1 MRKTFDKHE
10 KIRYNISM
18 SNNYYLDRNRNN
30 MRKLNEMLAELPAFC
45 SVFFI
50 GIQDTTT
57 PLTRLNYAVDLRTFF
72 NYLVTYE
79 TRFYNKKITDIS
91 LSDIDE
97 IDSHTI
103 ERFLAYLSYY
113 DKDNGAVVTNGER
126 GKLRKLSTLRAFFK
140 YFFNKDMLKANVASK
155 VASPKLHDKP
165 IIRLE
170 PQESEELIYTCDTLS
185 GFSQHQQK
193 YNEKFK
199 TRDNAII
206 SLFLTTGIRVSECVG
221 LNVDD
226 INFNLNSFRVTRKG
240 GNQVILYFGEETS
253 EILKQYLQYR
263 ETLNVPKEER
273 ALFLSSQGKRMGVRA
288 MEYLVKKYAKVA
300 TPLKNITPH
309 KLRST
314 YGTNLYRETKDIYIV
329 AEVLGHKD
337 VNTTKK
343 HYAAI
348 SDDVRRSVAG
358 KVKLKSDI

>member
-1 MRKTFDKHE
+1 MT
-10 KIRYNISM
+10 
-18 SNNYYLDRNRNN
+18 NNYYLDRNRNN
-30 MRKLNEMLAELPAFC
+30 MKKLNLILSDLPPFC

-57 PLTRLNYAVDLRTFF
+57 PLTRLNYASDLKIFF

-79 TRFYNKKITDIS
+79 TQFFNKQIASIS
-91 LSDIDE
+91 IADIDE
-97 IDSHTI
+97 IDAQLI
-103 ERFLAYLSYY
+103 ERYMAYISYY
-113 DKDNGAVVTNGER
+113 DTEDGHIITNGER
-126 GKLRKLSTLRAFFK
+126 GKLRKLSSLRAFFK
-140 YFFNKDMLKANVASK
+140 YFFNRDMLKANVASK
-155 VASPKLHDKP
+155 VNSPKLHEKP

-170 PQESEELIYTCDTLS
+170 EQEKTELMYSCDTLA
-185 GFSQHQQK
+185 GFSEHQKK
-193 YNEKFK
+193 YNEKFRI
-199 TRDNAII
+199 RDNAII

-221 LNVDD
+221 LNIDD

-263 ETLNVPKEER
+263 NSLEIPKEER
-273 ALFLSSQGKRMGVRA
+273 ALFISSQGKRMMVRT
-288 MEYLVKKYAKVA
+288 MQYIVKKYAKIA

-314 YGTNLYRETKDIYIV
+314 YGTDLYKQTKDIYIV

-348 SDDVRRSVAG
+348 SDDARKSVAG
-358 KVKLKSDI
+358 IVKLRNN

>member
-1 MRKTFDKHE
+1 
-10 KIRYNISM
+10 M

-30 MRKLNEMLAELPAFC
+30 MRKLNEMLADLPAFC

-57 PLTRLNYAVDLRTFF
+57 PLTRLNYAVDLKLFF

-79 TRFYNKKITDIS
+79 AAFYGKEIKSITM
-91 LSDIDE
+91 SDIDG
-97 IDSHTI
+97 IDAQTI

-113 DKDNGAVVTNGER
+113 DKDNGEVFTNSER

-140 YFFNKDMLKANVASK
+140 YFFNKDMIKANVASK
-155 VASPKLHDKP
+155 VKSPKLHEKP

-170 PQESEELIYTCDTLS
+170 PQETAELLYSCETLN
-185 GFSQHQQK
+185 GFSEHQKK

-199 TRDNAII
+199 VRDNAII

-226 INFNLNSFRVTRKG
+226 INFSLNSFRVTRKG
-240 GNQVILYFGEETS
+240 GNQVILYFGEDTANV
-253 EILKQYLQYR
+253 LKQYLAWR
-263 ETLNVPKEER
+263 DTLNVPKEER
-273 ALFLSSQGKRMGVRA
+273 ALFLSSQNKRMMVRS
-288 MEYLVKKYAKVA
+288 MEYLVKKYALVA
-300 TPLKNITPH
+300 TPLKHITPH

-314 YGTNLYRETKDIYIV
+314 YGTNLYHETNDIYIV

-348 SDDVRRSVAG
+348 DDDVRRSVAG
-358 KVKLKSDI
+358 KVKLKQD

>member
-1 MRKTFDKHE
+1 
-10 KIRYNISM
+10 M

-30 MRKLNEMLAELPAFC
+30 MRKLNEMLADLPAFC

-57 PLTRLNYAVDLRTFF
+57 PLTRLNYAVDLKLFF
-72 NYLVTYE
+72 NYLVTCE
-79 TRFYNKKITDIS
+79 TAFYGKEIKSITM
-91 LSDIDE
+91 SDIDG
-97 IDSHTI
+97 IDAQTI

-113 DKDNGAVVTNGER
+113 DKDNGEVFTNSER

-155 VASPKLHDKP
+155 VKSPKLHEKP

-170 PQESEELIYTCDTLS
+170 PQETAELLYSCETLN
-185 GFSQHQQK
+185 GFSEHQKK
-193 YNEKFK
+193 YNDKYK
-199 TRDNAII
+199 IRDNAII

-221 LNVDD
+221 LNVED

-240 GNQVILYFGEETS
+240 GNQVILYFGEDTA
-253 EILKQYLQYR
+253 EILKHYLAWR
-263 ETLNVPKEER
+263 DTLNAPKEER
-273 ALFLSSQGKRMGVRA
+273 ALFLSSRNKRMMVRT
-288 MEYLVKKYAKVA
+288 MEYLVKKYALVA
-300 TPLKNITPH
+300 TPLKHITPH

-314 YGTNLYRETKDIYIV
+314 YGTNLYHETNDIYIV

-337 VNTTKK
+337 INTTKK

-348 SDDVRRSVAG
+348 DDDVRRSVAG
-358 KVKLKSDI
+358 KVKLKQD

>member
-1 MRKTFDKHE
+1 
-10 KIRYNISM
+10 M

-30 MRKLNEMLAELPAFC
+30 MRKLNEMLADLPAFC

-57 PLTRLNYAVDLRTFF
+57 PLTRLNYAVDLKLFF

-79 TRFYNKKITDIS
+79 TAFYGKEIKSITM
-91 LSDIDE
+91 SDIDG
-97 IDSHTI
+97 IDAQTI

-113 DKDNGAVVTNGER
+113 DKDNGEVFTNSDR
-126 GKLRKLSTLRAFFK
+126 GKLRKLSTLRAFLK
-140 YFFNKDMLKANVASK
+140 YFFNKDMIKANVASK
-155 VASPKLHDKP
+155 VKSPKLHEKP

-170 PQESEELIYTCDTLS
+170 PQETAELLYSCETLN
-185 GFSQHQQK
+185 GFSEHQKK

-199 TRDNAII
+199 VRDNAII

-226 INFNLNSFRVTRKG
+226 INFSLNSFRVTRKG
-240 GNQVILYFGEETS
+240 GNQVILYFGEDTA
-253 EILKQYLQYR
+253 EILKQYLAWR
-263 ETLNVPKEER
+263 DTLNVPKEER
-273 ALFLSSQGKRMGVRA
+273 ALFLSSQNKRMMVRS
-288 MEYLVKKYAKVA
+288 MEYLVKKYALVA
-300 TPLKNITPH
+300 TPLKHITPH

-314 YGTNLYRETKDIYIV
+314 YGTNLYHETNDIYIV

-348 SDDVRRSVAG
+348 DDDVRRSVAG
-358 KVKLKSDI
+358 KVKLKQD

>member
-1 MRKTFDKHE
+1 
-10 KIRYNISM
+10 M
-18 SNNYYLDRNRNN
+18 SNNYYLDRNRRN
-30 MRKLNEMLAELPAFC
+30 MRKLNEMLGDLPPFC

-57 PLTRLNYAVDLRTFF
+57 PLTRLNYAVDLKTFF
-72 NYLVTYE
+72 NYLINYE
-79 TRFYNKKITDIS
+79 TQFFNRQIQTITIA
-91 LSDIDE
+91 DIDE
-97 IDSHTI
+97 IDAQLI
-103 ERFLAYLSYY
+103 ERFMAYIAYY
-113 DKDNGAVVTNGER
+113 DKEDGTILTNGER
-126 GKLRKLSTLRAFFK
+126 GKLRKLSSLRAFFK

-155 VASPKLHDKP
+155 VRSPKLHEKP

-170 PQESEELIYTCDTLS
+170 EQETAELMYSCDTLT
-185 GFSQHQQK
+185 GFSEHQKK
-193 YNEKFK
+193 YNENFK

-240 GNQVILYFGEETS
+240 GNQVILYFGEETA
-253 EILKQYLQYR
+253 EILKNYLLYR
-263 ETLNVPKEER
+263 DTLQIPKEEQ
-273 ALFLSSQGKRMGVRA
+273 ALFISSQKKRMSVRS
-288 MEYLVKKYAKVA
+288 MEYLVKKYAKIA
-300 TPLKNITPH
+300 TPLKKITPH

-348 SDDVRRSVAG
+348 TDDVRKSVAG
-358 KVKLKSDI
+358 KVKLK

>member
-1 MRKTFDKHE
+1 
-10 KIRYNISM
+10 M

-30 MRKLNEMLAELPAFC
+30 MRKLNEMLGDLPPFC

-57 PLTRLNYAVDLRTFF
+57 PLTRLNYAVDLKLFF

-79 TRFYNKKITDIS
+79 TQFYNRQIQSITIA
-91 LSDIDE
+91 DIDE
-97 IDSHTI
+97 IDSQLI
-103 ERFLAYLSYY
+103 ERFMSYIAYY
-113 DKDNGAVVTNGER
+113 DKEDGTVYTNGER
-126 GKLRKLSTLRAFFK
+126 GKLRKLSSLRAFFK

-155 VASPKLHDKP
+155 VRSPKLHDKP

-170 PQESEELIYTCDTLS
+170 ENETAELMYSCDTLT
-185 GFSQHQQK
+185 GFSDHQRK
-193 YNEKFK
+193 YNENFK

-240 GNQVILYFGEETS
+240 GNQVILYFGEETA
-253 EILKQYLQYR
+253 EILKNYLLYR
-263 ETLNVPKEER
+263 ETLQIPREEQ
-273 ALFLSSQGKRMGVRA
+273 ALFISSQKKRMSVRS
-288 MEYLVKKYAKVA
+288 MEYLVKKYAKIA
-300 TPLKNITPH
+300 TPLKKITPH

-314 YGTNLYRETKDIYIV
+314 YGTNLYRETKDIYVV

-343 HYAAI
+343 HYAAM
-348 SDDVRRSVAG
+348 SDDVRKSVAG
-358 KVKLKSDI
+358 AVKLKQ

>member
-1 MRKTFDKHE
+1 
-10 KIRYNISM
+10 M

-30 MRKLNEMLAELPAFC
+30 MRKLNELLGDLPAFC

-50 GIQDTTT
+50 GIQDTTS
-57 PLTRLNYAVDLRTFF
+57 PLTRLNYAVDLKTFF
-72 NYLVTYE
+72 NYLVQYE
-79 TRFYNKKITDIS
+79 TNFYNKKIEQITI
-91 LSDIDE
+91 SDIDE
-97 IDSHTI
+97 ITAQCI
-103 ERFLAYLSYY
+103 ERYMSYLSYY

-126 GKLRKLSTLRAFFK
+126 GKLRKLSTIRAFLK
-140 YFFNKDMLKANVASK
+140 YFFNKDMIKANVASK
-155 VASPKLHDKP
+155 VSSPKLHDKP

-170 PQESEELIYTCDTLS
+170 PQETEELMYSCDSLA
-185 GFSQHQQK
+185 GFSNHQKK

-199 TRDNAII
+199 VRDNAII

-240 GNQVILYFGEETS
+240 GNQVILYFGEETAKA
-253 EILKQYLQYR
+253 LKEYLYYR
-263 ETLNVPKEER
+263 DTLDLPREER
-273 ALFLSSQGKRMGVRA
+273 ALFISSQNKRMMVRA
-288 MEYLVKKYAKVA
+288 MQYLVKKYAKVA

-314 YGTNLYRETKDIYIV
+314 YGTNLYNETKDIYIV

-348 SDDVRRSVAG
+348 SDDIRKSVAG
-358 KVKLKSDI
+358 VVKLKNDN

>member
-1 MRKTFDKHE
+1 
-10 KIRYNISM
+10 M
-18 SNNYYLDRNRNN
+18 SNNYYLDRNRRN
-30 MRKLNEMLAELPAFC
+30 MRKLNEMLAELPPFC

-57 PLTRLNYAVDLRTFF
+57 PLTRLNYAVDLKLFF

-79 TRFYNKKITDIS
+79 TQFYNHQIQTIS
-91 LSDIDE
+91 IADIDE
-97 IDSHTI
+97 IDSQLI
-103 ERFLAYLSYY
+103 ERFMSYISYY
-113 DKDNGAVVTNGER
+113 DNDDGTVFTNGER
-126 GKLRKLSTLRAFFK
+126 GKLRKLSSLRAFFK

-155 VASPKLHDKP
+155 VRSPKLHEKP

-170 PQESEELIYTCDTLS
+170 ENETAELMYSCDTLS
-185 GFSQHQQK
+185 GFSEHQKK
-193 YNEKFK
+193 YNENFK

-240 GNQVILYFGEETS
+240 GNQVILYFGEETA
-253 EILKQYLQYR
+253 EILKNYLLYR
-263 ETLNVPKEER
+263 DTLQIPKEEQ
-273 ALFLSSQGKRMGVRA
+273 ALFISSQKKRMSVRS

-300 TPLKNITPH
+300 TPLKKITPH

-348 SDDVRRSVAG
+348 TDDVRRSVAG
-358 KVKLKSDI
+358 KVKLK

>member
-1 MRKTFDKHE
+1 
-10 KIRYNISM
+10 M
-18 SNNYYLDRNRNN
+18 SNNYYLDRNRKN
-30 MRKLNEMLAELPAFC
+30 MRKLNEMLGELPPFC

-57 PLTRLNYAVDLRTFF
+57 PLTRLNYAVDLKLFF

-79 TRFYNKKITDIS
+79 TKFYNRQVQSITIG
-91 LSDIDE
+91 DIDE
-97 IDSHTI
+97 IDAQII
-103 ERFLAYLSYY
+103 ERFMSYIAYY
-113 DKDNGAVVTNGER
+113 DKDDGSVFTNGER
-126 GKLRKLSTLRAFFK
+126 GKLRKLSSLRAFFK

-155 VASPKLHDKP
+155 VRSPKLHEKP

-170 PQESEELIYTCDTLS
+170 ESETAELMYSCDTLT
-185 GFSQHQQK
+185 GFSEHQKK
-193 YNEKFK
+193 YNENFK

-240 GNQVILYFGEETS
+240 GNQVILYFGEETA
-253 EILKQYLQYR
+253 EILKNYLLYR
-263 ETLNVPKEER
+263 DTLQIPKEEQ
-273 ALFLSSQGKRMGVRA
+273 ALFISSQKKRMSVRS

-300 TPLKNITPH
+300 TPLKKITPH

-348 SDDVRRSVAG
+348 TDDVRKSVAG
-358 KVKLKSDI
+358 KVKLK

>member
-1 MRKTFDKHE
+1 
-10 KIRYNISM
+10 M

-30 MRKLNEMLAELPAFC
+30 MKKLNEILTSLPAFC
-45 SVFFI
+45 SIFFI

-57 PLTRLNYAVDLRTFF
+57 PLTRLNYAVDLKTFF

-79 TRFYNKKITDIS
+79 TGFFNRPILQIT
-91 LSDIDE
+91 LNDIDN
-97 IDSHTI
+97 IDSQTI
-103 ERFLAYLSYY
+103 ERYMAYLSYY
-113 DKDNGAVVTNGER
+113 DKDNGEIVTNGEK

-155 VASPKLHDKP
+155 VSSPKLHEKP

-170 PQESEELIYTCDTLS
+170 PQETAELMYSCDTLS
-185 GFSQHQQK
+185 GFSDHQKK

-199 TRDNAII
+199 VRDNAIL

-240 GNQVILYFGEETS
+240 GNQVILYFGEETAQA
-253 EILKQYLQYR
+253 LKDYLHFR
-263 ETLNVPKEER
+263 DTLNLPKEER
-273 ALFLSSQGKRMGVRA
+273 ALFISSQGKRMMVRT

-314 YGTNLYRETKDIYIV
+314 YGTNLYHETKDIYIV
-329 AEVLGHKD
+329 AEVLGNKD
-337 VNTTKK
+337 VDTTKK

-348 SDDVRRSVAG
+348 SEDVRKSVAG
-358 KVKLKSDI
+358 KVKLK

>member
-1 MRKTFDKHE
+1 
-10 KIRYNISM
+10 M

-30 MRKLNEMLAELPAFC
+30 MRKLNEMLADLPAFC

-57 PLTRLNYAVDLRTFF
+57 PLTRLNYAVDLKLFF

-79 TRFYNKKITDIS
+79 PKFYNQEIKSITM
-91 LSDIDE
+91 SDIDG
-97 IDSHTI
+97 IDAQTI

-113 DKDNGAVVTNGER
+113 DKDNGEVFTNSER

-140 YFFNKDMLKANVASK
+140 YFFNKDMIKANVASK
-155 VASPKLHDKP
+155 VKSPKLHEKP

-170 PQESEELIYTCDTLS
+170 PQETAELLYSCETLN
-185 GFSQHQQK
+185 GFSEHQKK

-199 TRDNAII
+199 VRDNAII

-226 INFNLNSFRVTRKG
+226 INFSLNSFRVTRKG
-240 GNQVILYFGEETS
+240 GNQVILYFGEDTANV
-253 EILKQYLQYR
+253 LKQYLAWR
-263 ETLNVPKEER
+263 DTLNVPKEER
-273 ALFLSSQGKRMGVRA
+273 ALFLSSQNKRMMVRS
-288 MEYLVKKYAKVA
+288 MEYLVKKYALVA
-300 TPLKNITPH
+300 TPLKHITPH

-314 YGTNLYRETKDIYIV
+314 YGTNLYHETNDIYIV

-348 SDDVRRSVAG
+348 DDDVRRSVAG
-358 KVKLKSDI
+358 KVKLKQD

>member
-1 MRKTFDKHE
+1 
-10 KIRYNISM
+10 
-18 SNNYYLDRNRNN
+18 
-30 MRKLNEMLAELPAFC
+30 LPPFC

-57 PLTRLNYAVDLRTFF
+57 PLTRLNYAVDLKLFF

-79 TRFYNKKITDIS
+79 TQFYNRQVQSITIG
-91 LSDIDE
+91 DIDE
-97 IDSHTI
+97 IDSQLI
-103 ERFLAYLSYY
+103 ERFMAYISYY
-113 DKDNGAVVTNGER
+113 DKDDGTVFTNGER
-126 GKLRKLSTLRAFFK
+126 GKLRKLSSLRAFFK

-155 VASPKLHDKP
+155 VRSPKLHEKP

-170 PQESEELIYTCDTLS
+170 ENETAELMYSCDTLS
-185 GFSQHQQK
+185 GFSEHQKK
-193 YNEKFK
+193 YNENFK

-240 GNQVILYFGEETS
+240 GNQVILYFGEETA
-253 EILKQYLQYR
+253 EILKNYLLYR
-263 ETLNVPKEER
+263 ETLQIPKEEQ
-273 ALFLSSQGKRMGVRA
+273 ALFISSQKKRMSVRS
-288 MEYLVKKYAKVA
+288 MEYLVKKYARVA
-300 TPLKNITPH
+300 TPLKKITPH

-314 YGTNLYRETKDIYIV
+314 YGTNLYKETKDIYIV

-348 SDDVRRSVAG
+348 TDDVRRSVAG
-358 KVKLKSDI
+358 KVKLK

>member
-1 MRKTFDKHE
+1 
-10 KIRYNISM
+10 M

-30 MRKLNEMLAELPAFC
+30 MRKLNEMLADLPAFC

-57 PLTRLNYAVDLRTFF
+57 PLTRLNYAVDLKLFF

-79 TRFYNKKITDIS
+79 TKFYGKEIKSITM
-91 LSDIDE
+91 SDIDG
-97 IDSHTI
+97 IDAQTI

-113 DKDNGAVVTNGER
+113 DKDNGEVFTNSER
-126 GKLRKLSTLRAFFK
+126 GKLRKLSTLRAFLK
-140 YFFNKDMLKANVASK
+140 YFFNKDMIKANVASK
-155 VASPKLHDKP
+155 VKSPKLHEKP

-170 PQESEELIYTCDTLS
+170 PQETAELLYSCETLN
-185 GFSQHQQK
+185 GFSEHQKK

-199 TRDNAII
+199 VRDNAII

-226 INFNLNSFRVTRKG
+226 INFSLNSFRVTRKG
-240 GNQVILYFGEETS
+240 GNQVILYFGEDTANV
-253 EILKQYLQYR
+253 LKQYLAWR
-263 ETLNVPKEER
+263 DTLNVPKEEH
-273 ALFLSSQGKRMGVRA
+273 ALFLSSQNKRMMVRSI
-288 MEYLVKKYAKVA
+288 EYLVKKYALVA
-300 TPLKNITPH
+300 TPLKHITPH

-314 YGTNLYRETKDIYIV
+314 YGTNLYHETNDIYIV

-348 SDDVRRSVAG
+348 DDDVRRSVAG
-358 KVKLKSDI
+358 KVKLKQD

>member
-1 MRKTFDKHE
+1 
-10 KIRYNISM
+10 M

-30 MRKLNEMLAELPAFC
+30 MKKLNEILTTLPAFC
-45 SVFFI
+45 SIFFI

-57 PLTRLNYAVDLRTFF
+57 PLTRLNYAVDLKTFF

-79 TRFYNKKITDIS
+79 TGFFNKPILQITLNDI
-91 LSDIDE
+91 E
-97 IDSHTI
+97 NIDSQTI
-103 ERFLAYLSYY
+103 ERYMAYLSYY
-113 DKDNGAVVTNGER
+113 DKDNGEIVTNGEK

-155 VASPKLHDKP
+155 VSSPKLHEKP

-170 PQESEELIYTCDTLS
+170 PQETAELMYSCDTLS
-185 GFSQHQQK
+185 GFSDHQKK

-199 TRDNAII
+199 VRDNAIL

-240 GNQVILYFGEETS
+240 GNQVILYFGEETAQA
-253 EILKQYLQYR
+253 LKDYLHFR
-263 ETLNVPKEER
+263 DTLNLPKEER
-273 ALFLSSQGKRMGVRA
+273 ALFISSQGKRMMVRT

-314 YGTNLYRETKDIYIV
+314 YGTNLYHETKDIYIV

-348 SDDVRRSVAG
+348 SEDVRKSVAG
-358 KVKLKSDI
+358 KVKLK

>member
-1 MRKTFDKHE
+1 
-10 KIRYNISM
+10 M
-18 SNNYYLDRNRNN
+18 SNNYYLDRNRRN
-30 MRKLNEMLAELPAFC
+30 MRKLNEMLGELPPFC

-57 PLTRLNYAVDLRTFF
+57 PLTRLNYAVDLKIFF
-72 NYLVTYE
+72 NYLITYE
-79 TRFYNKKITDIS
+79 TQFYNKNIQAITIG
-91 LSDIDE
+91 DIDE
-97 IDSHTI
+97 IDAQLI
-103 ERFLAYLSYY
+103 ERFMAYISYY
-113 DKDNGAVVTNGER
+113 DKDDGTVYTNGER
-126 GKLRKLSTLRAFFK
+126 GKLRKLSSLRAFFK

-155 VASPKLHDKP
+155 VNSPKLHEKP

-170 PQESEELIYTCDTLS
+170 ENETAELMYSCDTLN
-185 GFSQHQQK
+185 GFSEHQKK
-193 YNEKFK
+193 YNENFK

-240 GNQVILYFGEETS
+240 GNQVILYFGEETA
-253 EILKQYLQYR
+253 EILKNYLLYR
-263 ETLNVPKEER
+263 ETLQIPKEEQ
-273 ALFLSSQGKRMGVRA
+273 ALFISSQKKRMSVRS

-300 TPLKNITPH
+300 TPLKKITPH

-314 YGTNLYRETKDIYIV
+314 YGTNLYKETKDIYIV

-348 SDDVRRSVAG
+348 SDDVRKSVAG
-358 KVKLKSDI
+358 IVKLK

>member
-1 MRKTFDKHE
+1 
-10 KIRYNISM
+10 M

-30 MRKLNEMLAELPAFC
+30 MRKLNEMLADLPAFC

-57 PLTRLNYAVDLRTFF
+57 PLTRLNYAVDLKLFF

-79 TRFYNKKITDIS
+79 PKFYNKEIKSITM
-91 LSDIDE
+91 SDIDG
-97 IDSHTI
+97 IDAQTI

-113 DKDNGAVVTNGER
+113 DKDNGEVFTNSER
-126 GKLRKLSTLRAFFK
+126 GKLRKLSTLRAFLK
-140 YFFNKDMLKANVASK
+140 YFFNKDMIKANVASK
-155 VASPKLHDKP
+155 VKSPKLHEKP

-170 PQESEELIYTCDTLS
+170 PQETAELLYSCETLN
-185 GFSQHQQK
+185 GFSEHQKK

-199 TRDNAII
+199 VRDNAII

-226 INFNLNSFRVTRKG
+226 INFSLNSFRVTRKG
-240 GNQVILYFGEETS
+240 GNQVILYFGEDTANV
-253 EILKQYLQYR
+253 LKQYLAWR
-263 ETLNVPKEER
+263 DTLNVPKEER
-273 ALFLSSQGKRMGVRA
+273 ALFLSSQNKRMMVRS
-288 MEYLVKKYAKVA
+288 MEYLVKKYALVA
-300 TPLKNITPH
+300 TPLKHITPH

-314 YGTNLYRETKDIYIV
+314 YGTNLYHETNDIYIV

-348 SDDVRRSVAG
+348 DDDVRRSVAG
-358 KVKLKSDI
+358 KVKLKQD

>member
-1 MRKTFDKHE
+1 
-10 KIRYNISM
+10 M

-30 MRKLNEMLAELPAFC
+30 MRKLNDMLIELPQFC
-45 SVFFI
+45 SIFFI

-57 PLTRLNYAVDLRTFF
+57 PLTRLNYAVDLKTFF

-79 TRFYNKKITDIS
+79 TMFYNKPIKNLTI
-91 LSDIDE
+91 SDIDE
-97 IDSHTI
+97 IDSHCV
-103 ERFLAYLSYY
+103 ERYMAYISYY
-113 DKDNGAVVTNGER
+113 DKENGTILTNGEK
-126 GKLRKLSTLRAFFK
+126 GKLRKLSSLRAFLR

-155 VASPKLHDKP
+155 VSSPKLHDKP
-165 IIRLE
+165 IVRLE
-170 PQESEELIYTCDTLS
+170 PQETEELLYSCDTLT
-185 GFSQHQQK
+185 GFSEHQKK

-199 TRDNAII
+199 VRDNAII

-240 GNQVILYFGEETS
+240 GNQVILYFGEETA
-253 EILKQYLQYR
+253 EILKRYLQYR
-263 ETLNVPKEER
+263 ETLNIPKEER
-273 ALFLSSQGKRMGVRA
+273 ALFISSQNKRMMVRA
-288 MEYLVKKYAKVA
+288 VQYLVKKYAKVA

-314 YGTNLYRETKDIYIV
+314 YGTNLYNETKDIYIV

-348 SDDVRRSVAG
+348 SDDIRKSVAG
-358 KVKLKSDI
+358 KVKLK

>member
-1 MRKTFDKHE
+1 
-10 KIRYNISM
+10 M
-18 SNNYYLDRNRNN
+18 SNNYYLDRNRRN
-30 MRKLNEMLAELPAFC
+30 MRKLNEMLGDLPPFC

-57 PLTRLNYAVDLRTFF
+57 PLTRLNYAVDLKTFF
-72 NYLVTYE
+72 NYLVNYE
-79 TRFYNKKITDIS
+79 TQFYNKQVQTITIA
-91 LSDIDE
+91 DIDE
-97 IDSHTI
+97 IDSQLI
-103 ERFLAYLSYY
+103 ERFMAYIAYY
-113 DKDNGAVVTNGER
+113 DKEDGTILTNGER
-126 GKLRKLSTLRAFFK
+126 GKLRKLSSLRAFFK
-140 YFFNKDMLKANVASK
+140 YFFCKDMLKANVASK
-155 VASPKLHDKP
+155 VRSPKLHEKP

-170 PQESEELIYTCDTLS
+170 ENETAELIYSCDTLS
-185 GFSQHQQK
+185 GFSEHQRK
-193 YNEKFK
+193 YNENFK

-206 SLFLTTGIRVSECVG
+206 SLFLTTGIRVNECVG

-240 GNQVILYFGEETS
+240 GNQVILYFGEETA
-253 EILKQYLQYR
+253 EILKNYLLYR
-263 ETLNVPKEER
+263 DTLQIPKEEQ
-273 ALFLSSQGKRMGVRA
+273 ALFISSQKKRMSVRS

-300 TPLKNITPH
+300 TPLKKITPH

-348 SDDVRRSVAG
+348 TDDVRRSVAG
-358 KVKLKSDI
+358 KVKLK

>member
-1 MRKTFDKHE
+1 M
-10 KIRYNISM
+10 
-18 SNNYYLDRNRNN
+18 
-30 MRKLNEMLAELPAFC
+30 
-45 SVFFI
+45 
-50 GIQDTTT
+50 
-57 PLTRLNYAVDLRTFF
+57 
-72 NYLVTYE
+72 
-79 TRFYNKKITDIS
+79 
-91 LSDIDE
+91 
-97 IDSHTI
+97 
-103 ERFLAYLSYY
+103 AYIAYY
-113 DKDNGAVVTNGER
+113 DKEDGTILTNGER
-126 GKLRKLSTLRAFFK
+126 GKLRKLSSLRAFFK

-155 VASPKLHDKP
+155 VRSPKLHEKP

-170 PQESEELIYTCDTLS
+170 EQETAELMYSCDTLT
-185 GFSQHQQK
+185 GFSDHQKK
-193 YNEKFK
+193 YNENFK

-240 GNQVILYFGEETS
+240 GNQVILYFGEETA
-253 EILKQYLQYR
+253 EILKNYLLYR
-263 ETLNVPKEER
+263 DTLQIPKEEQ
-273 ALFLSSQGKRMGVRA
+273 ALFISSQRKRMSVRS

-300 TPLKNITPH
+300 TPLKKITPH

-348 SDDVRRSVAG
+348 TDDVRKSVAG
-358 KVKLKSDI
+358 KVKLK

>member
-1 MRKTFDKHE
+1 
-10 KIRYNISM
+10 M

-30 MRKLNEMLAELPAFC
+30 MRKLNEMLGDLPPFC

-57 PLTRLNYAVDLRTFF
+57 PLTRLNYAVDLKLFF

-79 TRFYNKKITDIS
+79 TAFYNKPIQSIL

-97 IDSHTI
+97 IDAQLI
-103 ERFLAYLSYY
+103 ERYMAYISYY
-113 DKDNGAVVTNGER
+113 DKEDGTVYTNGER
-126 GKLRKLSTLRAFFK
+126 GKLRKLSSLRAFFK
-140 YFFNKDMLKANVASK
+140 YFFNKDMLRANVATK
-155 VASPKLHDKP
+155 VRSPKLHEKP
-165 IIRLE
+165 IVRLE
-170 PQESEELIYTCDTLS
+170 DQETAELMYSCDTLT
-185 GFSQHQQK
+185 GFSEHQKK
-193 YNEKFK
+193 YNENFK
-199 TRDNAII
+199 TRDTAII

-240 GNQVILYFGEETS
+240 GNQVILYFGEETA
-253 EILKQYLQYR
+253 EILKNYLHYR
-263 ETLNVPKEER
+263 ESLQLPTEEK
-273 ALFLSSQGKRMGVRA
+273 ALFISSQKKRMSVRS
-288 MEYLVKKYAKVA
+288 MEYLVKKYAKIA
-300 TPLKNITPH
+300 TPLKKITPH

-314 YGTNLYRETKDIYIV
+314 YCTNLYNETKDIYII

-348 SDDVRRSVAG
+348 SEDVRKSVAG
-358 KVKLKSDI
+358 KVKLK

>member
-1 MRKTFDKHE
+1 
-10 KIRYNISM
+10 M

-30 MRKLNEMLAELPAFC
+30 MKKLNEILTTLPTFC
-45 SVFFI
+45 SIFFI

-57 PLTRLNYAVDLRTFF
+57 PLTRLNYAIDLKTFF

-79 TRFYNKKITDIS
+79 TEFFNKPIMQIT
-91 LSDIDE
+91 LHDIDN
-97 IDSHTI
+97 IDAQTI
-103 ERFLAYLSYY
+103 ERYMAYLSYY
-113 DKDNGAVVTNGER
+113 DKDNGEIVTNGEK

-140 YFFNKDMLKANVASK
+140 YFFNKDMIKANVASK
-155 VASPKLHDKP
+155 VASPKLHEKP

-170 PQESEELIYTCDTLS
+170 PQETAELMYSCDTLT
-185 GFSQHQQK
+185 GFSEHQKK
-193 YNEKFK
+193 YNEKYK
-199 TRDNAII
+199 VRDNAIL

-240 GNQVILYFGEETS
+240 GNQVILYFGEETAQA
-253 EILKQYLQYR
+253 LKDYLHFR
-263 ETLNVPKEER
+263 ETLNLPKEER
-273 ALFLSSQGKRMGVRA
+273 ALFISSQGKRMMVRT

-314 YGTNLYRETKDIYIV
+314 YGTNLYNETKDIYIV

-348 SDDVRRSVAG
+348 SDDVRKSVAG
-358 KVKLKSDI
+358 KVKLK

>member
-1 MRKTFDKHE
+1 
-10 KIRYNISM
+10 M

-30 MRKLNEMLAELPAFC
+30 MRKLNEMLADLPAFC

-57 PLTRLNYAVDLRTFF
+57 PLTRLNYAVDLKLFF

-79 TRFYNKKITDIS
+79 TAFYGKEIKSITM
-91 LSDIDE
+91 SDIDR
-97 IDSHTI
+97 IDAQTI

-113 DKDNGAVVTNGER
+113 DKDNGEVFTNSER

-155 VASPKLHDKP
+155 VKSPKLHEKP

-170 PQESEELIYTCDTLS
+170 PQETAELLYSCETLN
-185 GFSQHQQK
+185 GFSEHQKK
-193 YNEKFK
+193 YNDKYK
-199 TRDNAII
+199 IRDNAII

-221 LNVDD
+221 LNVED

-240 GNQVILYFGEETS
+240 GNQVILYFGEDTA
-253 EILKQYLQYR
+253 EILKHYLAWR
-263 ETLNVPKEER
+263 DTLNAPKEER
-273 ALFLSSQGKRMGVRA
+273 ALFLSSRNKRMMVRT
-288 MEYLVKKYAKVA
+288 MEYLVKKYALVA
-300 TPLKNITPH
+300 TPLKHITPH

-314 YGTNLYRETKDIYIV
+314 YGTNLYHETNDIYIV

-348 SDDVRRSVAG
+348 DDDVRRSVAG
-358 KVKLKSDI
+358 KVKLKQD

>member
-1 MRKTFDKHE
+1 
-10 KIRYNISM
+10 M
-18 SNNYYLDRNRNN
+18 SNNYYLDRNRRN
-30 MRKLNEMLAELPAFC
+30 MRKLNEMLGDLPPFC

-57 PLTRLNYAVDLRTFF
+57 PLTRLNYAVDLKTFF
-72 NYLVTYE
+72 NYLVNYE
-79 TRFYNKKITDIS
+79 TQFYNRQVHSITIA
-91 LSDIDE
+91 DIDE
-97 IDSHTI
+97 IDAQLI
-103 ERFLAYLSYY
+103 ERFMAYIAYY
-113 DKDNGAVVTNGER
+113 DKEDGTILTNGER
-126 GKLRKLSTLRAFFK
+126 GKLRKLSSLRAFFK

-155 VASPKLHDKP
+155 VRSPKLHEKP
-165 IIRLE
+165 IVRLE
-170 PQESEELIYTCDTLS
+170 EQETAELMYSCDTLT
-185 GFSQHQQK
+185 GFSEHQKK
-193 YNEKFK
+193 YNENFK

-240 GNQVILYFGEETS
+240 GNQVILYFGEETA
-253 EILKQYLQYR
+253 EILKNYLLYR
-263 ETLNVPKEER
+263 DTLQIPKEEQ
-273 ALFLSSQGKRMGVRA
+273 ALFISSQRKRMSVRS

-300 TPLKNITPH
+300 TPLKKITPH

-348 SDDVRRSVAG
+348 TDDVRKSVAG
-358 KVKLKSDI
+358 KVKLK

>member
-1 MRKTFDKHE
+1 
-10 KIRYNISM
+10 M
-18 SNNYYLDRNRNN
+18 STNYYLDRNRNN
-30 MRKLNEMLAELPAFC
+30 MRKLNEMLTDLPAFC
-45 SVFFI
+45 SIFFI

-57 PLTRLNYAVDLRTFF
+57 PLTRLNYAVDIKTFF
-72 NYLVTYE
+72 TYLTTYE
-79 TRFYNKKITDIS
+79 QKFVNRDIKSIT
-91 LSDIDE
+91 LADIDG
-97 IDSHTI
+97 IDAQCI
-103 ERFLAYLSYY
+103 ERYMASLSYY
-113 DKDNGAVVTNGER
+113 DKDDGKILTNGER
-126 GKLRKLSTLRAFFK
+126 GKLRKLSSLRAFFK

-155 VASPKLHDKP
+155 VASPKLHEKP

-170 PQESEELIYTCDTLS
+170 AQETAELMYSCDTLS
-185 GFSQHQQK
+185 GFSEHQKK

-199 TRDNAII
+199 IRDNAIL

-240 GNQVILYFGEETS
+240 GNQVILYFGEETADA
-253 EILKQYLQYR
+253 LKKYLSYR
-263 ETLNVPKEER
+263 ETLNLPKEEK
-273 ALFLSSQGKRMGVRA
+273 ALFISSQGKRMMVRA
-288 MEYLVKKYAKVA
+288 MEYLVKKYAKIA
-300 TPLKNITPH
+300 TPLKHITPH

-314 YGTNLYRETKDIYIV
+314 YGTNLYNETKDIYIV

-358 KVKLKSDI
+358 KVKLNNDNM

>member
-1 MRKTFDKHE
+1 
-10 KIRYNISM
+10 M

-30 MRKLNEMLAELPAFC
+30 MRKLNEMLGDLPPFC

-57 PLTRLNYAVDLRTFF
+57 PLTRLNYAVDLKLFF

-79 TRFYNKKITDIS
+79 TQFYNRPIQSITII
-91 LSDIDE
+91 DIDE
-97 IDSHTI
+97 IDAQLI
-103 ERFLAYLSYY
+103 ERFMAYISYY
-113 DKDNGAVVTNGER
+113 DKEDGTVFTNGER
-126 GKLRKLSTLRAFFK
+126 GKLRKLSSLRAFFK

-155 VASPKLHDKP
+155 VSSPKLHEKP

-170 PQESEELIYTCDTLS
+170 ENETAELMYSCDTLS
-185 GFSQHQQK
+185 GFSEHQKK
-193 YNEKFK
+193 YNENFK

-240 GNQVILYFGEETS
+240 GNQVILYFGEETA
-253 EILKQYLQYR
+253 EILKNYLLYR
-263 ETLNVPKEER
+263 ETLQIPREEQ
-273 ALFLSSQGKRMGVRA
+273 ALFISSQKKRMSVRS

-300 TPLKNITPH
+300 TPLKKITPH

-314 YGTNLYRETKDIYIV
+314 YGTNLYRETKDIYVV

-343 HYAAI
+343 HYAAM
-348 SDDVRRSVAG
+348 SEDVKKSVAG
-358 KVKLKSDI
+358 AVKLKQ

>member
-1 MRKTFDKHE
+1 
-10 KIRYNISM
+10 M
-18 SNNYYLDRNRNN
+18 SNNYYLDRNRKN
-30 MRKLNEMLAELPAFC
+30 MRKLNEMLAELPPFC

-57 PLTRLNYAVDLRTFF
+57 PLTRLNYAVDLKLFF

-79 TRFYNKKITDIS
+79 TQFFNRQIQSITIA
-91 LSDIDE
+91 DIDE
-97 IDSHTI
+97 IDSQLI
-103 ERFLAYLSYY
+103 ERFMAYIAYY
-113 DKDNGAVVTNGER
+113 DKDDGTVLTNGER
-126 GKLRKLSTLRAFFK
+126 GKLRKLSSLRAFFK
-140 YFFNKDMLKANVASK
+140 YFFCKDMLRANVASK
-155 VASPKLHDKP
+155 VRSPKLHEKP

-170 PQESEELIYTCDTLS
+170 ESETAELMYSCDTLS
-185 GFSQHQQK
+185 GFSEHQKK
-193 YNEKFK
+193 YNENFK

-240 GNQVILYFGEETS
+240 GNQVILYFGEETA
-253 EILKQYLQYR
+253 EILKNYLLYR
-263 ETLNVPKEER
+263 DTLQIPKEEQ
-273 ALFLSSQGKRMGVRA
+273 ALFISSQKKRMSVRS
-288 MEYLVKKYAKVA
+288 MEYLVKKYARVA
-300 TPLKNITPH
+300 TPLKKITPH

-348 SDDVRRSVAG
+348 TDDVRRSVAG
-358 KVKLKSDI
+358 VVKLK

>member
-1 MRKTFDKHE
+1 
-10 KIRYNISM
+10 M
-18 SNNYYLDRNRNN
+18 SSNYYLDRNRNN
-30 MRKLNEMLAELPAFC
+30 MRKLNEMLADLPAFC
-45 SVFFI
+45 SIFFI

-57 PLTRLNYAVDLRTFF
+57 PLTRLNYAVDLKTFF
-72 NYLVTYE
+72 SYLVTYE
-79 TRFYNKKITDIS
+79 TNFVGREIKSIT
-91 LSDIDE
+91 LADIDTL
-97 IDSHTI
+97 DSQTI
-103 ERFLAYLSYY
+103 ERFMASLSYY
-113 DKDNGAVVTNGER
+113 DKENGKIITNGER
-126 GKLRKLSTLRAFFK
+126 GKLRKLSTIRAFFK

-155 VASPKLHDKP
+155 VASPKLHEKP

-170 PQESEELIYTCDTLS
+170 PQETTELMYSCDTLS
-185 GFSQHQQK
+185 GFSEHQKK

-199 TRDNAII
+199 VRDNAIL

-240 GNQVILYFGEETS
+240 GNQVILYFGEETA
-253 EILKQYLQYR
+253 EALKQYLAYR
-263 ETLNVPKEER
+263 DTLNLPKEER
-273 ALFLSSQGKRMGVRA
+273 ALFISSQGKRMMVRA

-314 YGTNLYRETKDIYIV
+314 YGTNLYNETKDIYIV

-348 SDDVRRSVAG
+348 SDDIRKSVAG
-358 KVKLKSDI
+358 KVKLNNN